1 MINKAVGAFM
11 LPVLCMKSEAG
22 DSNRWGVVSITCE
35 PTLMLSRLGKEGVG
49 RRVGEKEAVLIPGGR
64 EAGCLIETFLFP
76 TAASPLSVLI
86 RAALQ

>member
-49 RRVGEKEAVLIPGGR
+49 RRCGGER
-64 EAGCLIETFLFP
+64 GCAYPWGEGSRLLN
-76 TAASPLSVLI
+76 
-86 RAALQ
+86 